1 MDRNHQDPRASAGP
15 RSAQQP
21 PVKPVKPE
29 KPGPLPPKPPPAPP
43 SAKTGAPPPLPGL
56 APTRSFRPPETKQ
69 EKQDLPD
76 EISIELAPLPE
87 LNAAE
92 LTNSFIPSSPVSDVY
107 TSASQI
113 PSVEPPR
120 VSNAASGRAPST
132 APSIE
137 PPRQSGHPSRE
148 PEDNEPFDFKFKIKR
163 GGTMIG
169 SILVDNGFLTD
180 AQRKEV
186 LKAQA
191 KSDEHILFGRIAVGR
206 GFVKRKVV
214 HAALKAQK
222 RYVKNLHDEQSRAVQ
237 VPAEV
242 IAAAA
247 PTPRKRS
254 DPGQIYKWL
263 TSALTHGA
271 SNLHLMAGR
280 PLVLRR
286 LGQLVESKTPPLK
299 SEDIEKNIYSVLS
312 DSDISRLEK
321 ERSLVKCID
330 LPGGGRSRCT
340 FFYHLGGLNGVF
352 RLIPPE
358 VPSVVSLN
366 LPQVLGK
373 FTTYPQGLVLVTGP
387 ISSGKTTT
395 LASIVEIIN
404 EERPDH
410 ILTIEKPIEFI
421 LKSKKCL
428 ITQREVGRHTD
439 SFANALKGALRE
451 DPDVIVVGEMSDL
464 ETTRLTMSAAETGHL
479 VFATLHTQ
487 NAIRSIN
494 RLLDMF
500 PPEEQAQVLSIVA
513 ESLRGV
519 VSQTLVP
526 RCDANALIPVVEILV
541 PTPAV
546 RNMIRDRKIH
556 LIKNNM
562 KIGREAGNVL
572 MEDHAAELFQKGI
585 ISKETF
591 EKVRET

>member
-1 MDRNHQDPRASAGP
+1 MNKDPKGP
-15 RSAQQP
+15 HAAKTVP
-21 PVKPVKPE
+21 MKPVRPDRV
-29 KPGPLPPKPPPAPP
+29 GQRPPKPPPAPP
-43 SAKTGAPPPLPGL
+43 GFKPGAPPPPPGSKP
-56 APTRSFRPPETKQ
+56 ANS
-69 EKQDLPD
+69 
-76 EISIELAPLPE
+76 
-87 LNAAE
+87 
-92 LTNSFIPSSPVSDVY
+92 LTPSSPPPRIETPVPDRPSARPVQAHVSL
-107 TSASQI
+107 SS
-113 PSVEPPR
+113 EPPLP
-120 VSNAASGRAPST
+120 SAP
-132 APSIE
+132 AK
-137 PPRQSGHPSRE
+137 HPAQPAGE
-148 PEDNEPFDFKFKIKR
+148 EDEPFDYQFKIQR
-163 GGTMIG
+163 GGAMIG
-169 SILVDNGFLTD
+169 SILMDNGFLTD
-180 AQRKEV
+180 EQRKEC
-186 LKAQA
+186 LKVQA
-191 KSDEHILFGRIAVGR
+191 KSNENPLFGKIAVDL
-206 GFVKRKVV
+206 GFVKQKVV
-214 HAALKAQK
+214 DVALKAQR
-222 RYVKNLHDEQSRAVQ
+222 RYVKNVHDEQSRAVH

-242 IAAAA
+242 IAG
-247 PTPRKRS
+247 TDEPRKRS
-254 DPGQIYKWL
+254 DPSQLHKWL
-263 TSALTHGA
+263 TSALMHGA

-299 SEDIEKNIYSVLS
+299 AEEIEKQIYSVLS
-312 DSDISRLEK
+312 NKDIKHLEG

-330 LPGGGRSRCT
+330 LPGGGRARCT

-352 RLIPPE
+352 RLIPAE
-358 VPSVVSLN
+358 VPSMVSLN

-373 FTTYPQGLVLVTGP
+373 FTTYPQGMVLVTGP

-395 LASIVEIIN
+395 LASIVQIIN
-404 EERPDH
+404 EERQDH

-421 LKSKKCL
+421 IKSKKCL

-439 SFANALKGALRE
+439 SFANALKGAFRE

-500 PPEEQAQVLSIVA
+500 PTEEQSQVLSIVA

-526 RCDANALIPVVEILV
+526 RCDTTGLIPVVEILV

-562 KIGREAGNVL
+562 KIGREAGNL
-572 MEDHAAELFQKGI
+572 LLEDHAAELLQKGI
-585 ISKETF
+585 IAKETY
-591 EKVRET
+591 EKVRES